1 MFESYSLDFGVIF
14 LDYTNI
20 SRKGGGVQKHNLSLY
35 TDLVFRKHSQTER
48 QSDGKTNLQID
59 VKTDREE
66 VRQTDSTVAK
76 NLN

>member
-1 MFESYSLDFGVIF
+1 M
-14 LDYTNI
+14 
-20 SRKGGGVQKHNLSLY
+20 
-35 TDLVFRKHSQTER
+35 
-48 QSDGKTNLQID
+48 DGKKNLQID